1 MDALKTG
8 PTRRGKAARKKA
20 HCNVFSSMKINVM
33 ETFMEHVTVFLSVT
47 ALRRSFKGY

>member
-33 ETFMEHVTVFLSVT
+33 
-47 ALRRSFKGY
+47 